1 MSVRVRWA
9 IVALVLVVAGAIA
22 LWPRDEET
30 PAQAAPPP
38 EPIKTNLP
46 TCARQ
51 GVALE
56 TMQGLKA
63 TCLADGG
70 VADVAQA
77 FAGPV
82 LVNVWATW
90 CPPCQDELPVLSA
103 YAAEPDAIPVVT
115 LAIESDQS
123 TAIAMLTNL
132 GIKLPALLDK
142 DGSVRKALK
151 VPDALPASYL
161 IDAQGTVNFVNDPRV
176 FKSVAD
182 VREAVGR

>member
-1 MSVRVRWA
+1 MSVKIRWA

-22 LWPRDEET
+22 FWPRDEEK
-30 PAQAAPPP
+30 PQAAPPP
-38 EPIKTNLP
+38 EPIKTDLP
-46 TCARQ
+46 TCSRQ

-90 CPPCQDELPVLSA
+90 CAPCQEELPVLAA
-103 YAAEPDAIPVVT
+103 YAAEPGAIPVVT
-115 LAIESDQS
+115 LAVESDQT

-132 GIKLPALLDK
+132 NVRVPALLDG
-142 DGSVRKALK
+142 DNSVRRALK
-151 VPDALPASYL
+151 VPAILPASYV

-182 VREAVGR
+182 VRRAVGQ

>member
-1 MSVRVRWA
+1 LSVKVRWA
-9 IVALVLVVAGAIA
+9 VVALVLVVAGAIA
-22 LWPRDEET
+22 FWPRTENK
-30 PAQAAPPP
+30 PQAVPPP
-38 EPIKTNLP
+38 EPIKTDLP
-46 TCARQ
+46 TCSRQ

-90 CPPCQDELPVLSA
+90 CPPCQEELPVLSA
-103 YAAEPDAIPVVT
+103 YAAEPGAIPVVT
-115 LAIESDQS
+115 VAIESDQS

-132 GIKLPALLDK
+132 DVRLPALLDR
-142 DGSVRKALK
+142 DNSVRKALK
-151 VPDALPASYL
+151 VPDLLPASYL
-161 IDAQGTVNFVNDPRV
+161 VDAQGTVNFVEVPRV

-182 VREAVGR
+182 VRKAVGQ